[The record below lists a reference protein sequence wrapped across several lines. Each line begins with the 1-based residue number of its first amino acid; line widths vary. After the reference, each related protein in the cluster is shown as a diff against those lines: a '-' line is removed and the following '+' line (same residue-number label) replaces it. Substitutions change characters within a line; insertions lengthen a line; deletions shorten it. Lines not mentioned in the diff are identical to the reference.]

1 MAFKFFNIGKANEEI
16 DNLTSSIA
24 ALTLE
29 NQSLK
34 DNSPL
39 IEAEAEKLKGEF
51 SAVSGKLSQVEAD
64 LATSKQ
70 TISTLSGELKVA
82 TDKLANPSA
91 QIQKAASVQAA
102 AIVASAGHA
111 AIEVVPTGNTS
122 EKQVSRAAF
131 AGMIP
136 GAQSAF
142 IKSGGRVTE

>member
-39 IEAEAEKLKGEF
+39 IEAEAEKIKGEC
-51 SAVSGKLSQVEAD
+51 SALSGKLSQVEAD
-64 LATSKQ
+64 LETSKQ

-111 AIEVVPTGNTS
+111 AIEVAPNQNPQGSPAPEAKGRDRFV
-122 EKQVSRAAF
+122 
-131 AGMIP
+131 
-136 GAQSAF
+136 SAF
-142 IKSGGRVTE
+142 KIVN